1 MNVEEYFLEKG
12 YLLSPDFLESVKE
25 DFDKDGFMLLLKEKV
40 NGDVLVLNK
49 DIFSGVLNG
58 GNLDVNWK
66 KFDLARVDLEKG
78 RGDEGYRTFMEIV
91 HYDEHKEEVK
101 EILEEVKVEEEVII
115 EEEENGANV
124 VVLKNYGEDPKK
136 RELKDFVAYFKI
148 RYEALSGI
156 LKSREE
162 LRDVMSINRLKGKES
177 NDAVSLIGL
186 VVSKRA
192 TKKGDYIF
200 TIEDISGSV
209 PVWFS
214 KDVEDVKDVCLDE
227 CIGVIGS
234 MSERDLVFG
243 KQLLLPDVPITKE
256 MKRCEDDVNVAFISD
271 AHVGSKLFFRENF
284 EKMIKWL
291 KLEEGEKEQLE
302 LARKVKYLFIGGD
315 LVEGIG
321 LYADHDKD
329 CEIKD
334 VYKQYEEFTKL
345 IKNVPSHIK
354 IIICPGNHDALRI
367 DEPQPAIGKDL
378 ANDLNEMENVYM
390 VSNPGLVRI
399 HSSKDFDGFDVLL
412 YHGMSFPY
420 YAENVESIRMSGGI
434 KRSDLIM
441 KYLMKRRHLAPTH
454 TAVSYIPDNEKDCL
468 VIDKVPDFLLTGHI
482 HRCSVDSYNNVTL
495 INASCWVGQSDLQEK
510 MGLVPEPGRVV
521 VANLRTRDV
530 KILKFL
536 EDG

>member
-1 MNVEEYFLEKG
+1 
-12 YLLSPDFLESVKE
+12 
-25 DFDKDGFMLLLKEKV
+25 
-40 NGDVLVLNK
+40 
-49 DIFSGVLNG
+49 
-58 GNLDVNWK
+58 
-66 KFDLARVDLEKG
+66 
-78 RGDEGYRTFMEIV
+78 FMEIV

-256 MKRCEDDVNVAFISD
+256 MKRCE
-271 AHVGSKLFFRENF
+271 
-284 EKMIKWL
+284 
-291 KLEEGEKEQLE
+291 
-302 LARKVKYLFIGGD
+302 
-315 LVEGIG
+315 
-321 LYADHDKD
+321 
-329 CEIKD
+329 
-334 VYKQYEEFTKL
+334 
-345 IKNVPSHIK
+345 
-354 IIICPGNHDALRI
+354 
-367 DEPQPAIGKDL
+367 
-378 ANDLNEMENVYM
+378 
-390 VSNPGLVRI
+390 
-399 HSSKDFDGFDVLL
+399 
-412 YHGMSFPY
+412 
-420 YAENVESIRMSGGI
+420 
-434 KRSDLIM
+434 
-441 KYLMKRRHLAPTH
+441 
-454 TAVSYIPDNEKDCL
+454 
-468 VIDKVPDFLLTGHI
+468 
-482 HRCSVDSYNNVTL
+482 
-495 INASCWVGQSDLQEK
+495 
-510 MGLVPEPGRVV
+510 
-521 VANLRTRDV
+521 
-530 KILKFL
+530 
-536 EDG
+536 